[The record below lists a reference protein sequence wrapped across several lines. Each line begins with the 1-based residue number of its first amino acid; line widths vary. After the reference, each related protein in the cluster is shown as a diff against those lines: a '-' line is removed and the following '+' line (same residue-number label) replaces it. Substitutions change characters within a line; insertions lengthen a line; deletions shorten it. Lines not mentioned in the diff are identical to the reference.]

1 MIPFENDEEIARF
14 FSEGEELIHRKKGLR
29 RYLLAVVKAVKKYH
43 TFIKLITTRSSP
55 ANTSGRIRPALP
67 STYSRF

>member
-43 TFIKLITTRSSP
+43 TFIKLISNSLFSCEYIGTHSASVT
-55 ANTSGRIRPALP
+55 
-67 STYSRF
+67 